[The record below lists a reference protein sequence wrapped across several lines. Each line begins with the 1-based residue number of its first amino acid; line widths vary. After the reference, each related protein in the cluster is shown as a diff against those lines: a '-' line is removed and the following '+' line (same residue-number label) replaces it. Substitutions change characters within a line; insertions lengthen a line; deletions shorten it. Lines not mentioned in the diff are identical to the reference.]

1 MPAEPVVQVSSVTDV
16 MPAADSGAQRDT
28 VGFQAELNGV
38 TYKDIPFQVDSST
51 LRIEALTEWMQV
63 AETGHPDIDY
73 QLLGPDG
80 EIVTQSG
87 NGVGPEYVNVNVSQ
101 TGTYT
106 HRIIGFTSVGTE
118 FTVTTTLTK
127 GNTPPSLQAVSADF
141 TDAQGRPVDFDGN
154 VTLNWDAAG
163 VETGFEV
170 ERSTDGDNYE
180 LIGATTGT
188 SLTLSDQ
195 PDGEVHYRVRGI
207 APGQIGSY
215 VTAPSNTSTVL
226 VDRRNQVDITA
237 LISTAMS
244 NVSFSGGVF
253 RMDLNIKN
261 NSANSYVPLV
271 ELKVIGISSASGTV
285 TVKNADNGGNGKSV
299 ATAALFSYS
308 NLLGSDQLF
317 SAAEITGNRNLEFN
331 DSAAE
336 MFSFDVNVTAF
347 EQVGGA
353 GAGAGTAPEGG
364 ASASGSG
371 SSEGSLLPLTKK
383 LRITVNPLTKSVTAK
398 LL

>member
-1 MPAEPVVQVSSVTDV
+1 
-16 MPAADSGAQRDT
+16 
-28 VGFQAELNGV
+28 
-38 TYKDIPFQVDSST
+38 
-51 LRIEALTEWMQV
+51 
-63 AETGHPDIDY
+63 
-73 QLLGPDG
+73 
-80 EIVTQSG
+80 
-87 NGVGPEYVNVNVSQ
+87 VGPEYVNVNVSKP
-101 TGTYT
+101 GTYT
-106 HRIIGFTSVGTE
+106 HRVVGFTSVGTE

-127 GNTPPSLQAVSADF
+127 GNTPPALQAVSADF
-141 TDAQGRPVDFDGN
+141 TDAQGSAVDFDGN
-154 VTLNWDAAG
+154 LTLNWDGTG

-170 ERSTDGDNYE
+170 ERSTDGANFE
-180 LIGATTGT
+180 PIGTTTST

-195 PDGEVHYRVRGI
+195 PEGDVHYRVRGI
-207 APGQIGSY
+207 APGQIGAY
-215 VTAPSNTSTVL
+215 ITAPSNSSAVRIN
-226 VDRRNQVDITA
+226 RRNRVDITS

-271 ELKVIGISSASGTV
+271 ELKVVGISSASGTV

-299 ATAALFSYS
+299 ATAALFGYS
-308 NLLGSDQLF
+308 NLLGSDQQF
-317 SAAEITGNRNLEFN
+317 SAAEVTGTRNLEFN

-353 GAGAGTAPEGG
+353 GAGAGAAPQGG

-371 SSEGSLLPLTKK
+371 SSEGSLLPLTKT